1 MFNCSWCGAEVPPGY
16 EFCPSCGQTYTA
28 TQTCQKC
35 GAQIP
40 INIRLCSQCGTF
52 QEVAA
57 VDANA
62 AGLSATPVTIG
73 AQGVGVAGPLP
84 VGAAAGPEVKQP
96 KALWMKGPTVDP
108 IYYAAVG
115 MACFAGVVYWIPKLD
130 IGLAIIA
137 LLFTG
142 VGAFKAWRGN
152 DRPGSWLLIIALV
165 VAVLALVFSIKWTMR
180 VNLIKPA
187 LLYLKYLC

>member
-152 DRPGSWLLIIALV
+152 DRPAPGS
-165 VAVLALVFSIKWTMR
+165 
-180 VNLIKPA
+180 
-187 LLYLKYLC
+187 